1 MLCKSLTDTKT
12 FPTRRPV
19 LFRTDFAFFV
29 VCFRRFG
36 GLVVFR
42 LTLRLRWEISPN
54 RTILNFDILS
64 KTSNVEISS
73 RLNYENKI

>member
-19 LFRTDFAFFV
+19 LFRTDFEFFV

-36 GLVVFR
+36 GLVAFR
-42 LTLRLRWEISPN
+42 LTLRLRWEISPT
-54 RTILNFDILS
+54 RTILNLDILS
-64 KTSNVEISS
+64 KNSNVEISS

>member
-36 GLVVFR
+36 GLVAFR
-42 LTLRLRWEISPN
+42 LTLRLRWEISPTI
-54 RTILNFDILS
+54 TILNLDILS
-64 KTSNVEISS
+64 KTSDVEISS

>member
-36 GLVVFR
+36 GLVAFR
-42 LTLRLRWEISPN
+42 LTFPLRWEISPII
-54 RTILNFDILS
+54 TIVNLDILS
-64 KTSNVEISS
+64 KNSNVEISS
-73 RLNYENKI
+73 RFNYENKI

>member
-19 LFRTDFAFFV
+19 LFRTVFAVFV

-36 GLVVFR
+36 GLVAFR
-42 LTLRLRWEISPN
+42 LTLHWEISPTI
-54 RTILNFDILS
+54 TILNLDILS
-64 KTSNVEISS
+64 KTSDVEISS

>member
-12 FPTRRPV
+12 FPKRRPV

-36 GLVVFR
+36 GLVAFR
-42 LTLRLRWEISPN
+42 LTLRLRWEISPTI
-54 RTILNFDILS
+54 TILTILS

>member
-36 GLVVFR
+36 GLVAFR
-42 LTLRLRWEISPN
+42 LTLRLRWEISPTI
-54 RTILNFDILS
+54 TILNLDILS
-64 KTSNVEISS
+64 KTSDVEISS
-73 RLNYENKI
+73 GLNYENKI